1 MQTSANNTGP
11 RSRKML
17 ALESLYQTPSSLDTW
32 KYTLKVKLRYF
43 QIPQN
48 ESSNFAMHVYPL
60 QVHFYIFNFYSTTK
74 VIVIKLLIHNIPLF
88 QKNRR
93 IKLNSS
99 TYNTQ
104 GGQILVLRQRPR
116 QSSAW

>member
-11 RSRKML
+11 RSQKML
-17 ALESLYQTPSSLDTW
+17 VLESLYQTPSNLDIW

-43 QIPQN
+43 QIRPN

-60 QVHFYIFNFYSTTK
+60 QVHLYIFHFYSTTK
-74 VIVIKLLIHNIPLF
+74 IKLAVTKILIHNLPLF

-99 TYNTQ
+99 TYNTL
-104 GGQILVLRQRPR
+104 GGQILVLRQRR
-116 QSSAW
+116 HQ